1 MRRRQ
6 DAERLVREGRLE
18 AAVELCEGE
27 LLPGLDEEWVYDA
40 RESHRRRFGDVL
52 ECLAADAEAAGALED
67 AVRISR
73 RRVGLD
79 PLREDAHRQLMAPEP
94 MAKPAVG
101 AVLLHCGLVI
111 AAVVYGLVGG
121 YFHHNLWGGAG
132 PGGAIQVNI
141 TSALPLPSDHPPNQ
155 NVLATEK
162 PSEAPAPP
170 QPKAKQ
176 AVDETAI
183 PIQGKTKKPEHQ
195 EVKRT
200 PPQQQPVPTNRAQ
213 YGEQAGSVMPRA
225 STSGVANGPTT
236 FDRRKF
242 RQPLRMV
249 RRQYQSQNGCQRIS
263 ITGRSKH
270 AQRREGVDRVPH
282 SS

>member
-1 MRRRQ
+1 MSSFYQ
-6 DAERLVREGRLE
+6 VGGHFQEGL
-18 AAVELCEGE
+18 
-27 LLPGLDEEWVYDA
+27 
-40 RESHRRRFGDVL
+40 
-52 ECLAADAEAAGALED
+52 
-67 AVRISR
+67 
-73 RRVGLD
+73 
-79 PLREDAHRQLMAPEP
+79 APEP

-111 AAVVYGLVGG
+111 AAVLYGIVGG

-183 PIQGKTKKPEHQ
+183 PIPGKTKKPEHQ

-200 PPQQQPVPTNRAQ
+200 PLATTAVPTNRAQ
-213 YGEQAGSVMPRA
+213 YGEQAGSVMPR
-225 STSGVANGPTT
+225 SFHFRSRQRSDHI
-236 FDRRKF
+236 DRRKF
-242 RQPLRMV
+242 RQPLRVV
-249 RRQYQSQNGCQRIS
+249 RRQYQSQNGCQRI
-263 ITGRSKH
+263 
-270 AQRREGVDRVPH
+270 
-282 SS
+282 